1 MNNKSVYH
9 ELCASAL
16 YFLSHRQEMNRMHQ
30 KHACRIRHQ
39 TTVLYDTDL
48 VRTQQFLSV

>member
-16 YFLSHRQEMNRMHQ
+16 YSLSHRQKMNRMHQ
-30 KHACRIRHQ
+30 KRACRIRHQ